1 MSKDLIDP
9 LNEDTYD
16 DRVIVHGPIKSYLSG
31 PAFEKF
37 AAKLKTWKDYRKKI
51 WHEIYVLQFQ
61 IRKVLY
67 Q

>member
-1 MSKDLIDP
+1 MSKPLIDP

-31 PAFEKF
+31 PAFERLSKR
-37 AAKLKTWKDYRKKI
+37 LRTWKDYRKRI
-51 WHEIYVLQFQ
+51 WHELRVFQFQ
-61 IRKVLY
+61 VWKIIH